1 MSDGTV
7 MADGSFFS
15 EGCMR
20 LGGNRR
26 KYVLN
31 IYNIIYIIYY
41 IYYINYIK
49 VVREGMH
56 GVAKIKLSSVICN
69 TWCLFLRDMT
79 QKNVSEPSEEFLR
92 AAERISSGG
101 CASGG
106 APLHFLTKSWAF
118 FAWNERGFLV
128 PL

>member
-1 MSDGTV
+1 MVNACTKKIRKYQKIFGKKCQMV
-7 MADGSFFS
+7 QLWQMAVFFS

-49 VVREGMH
+49 VVRGGMC
-56 GVAKIKLSSVICN
+56 GGGRKKTAICH
-69 TWCLFLRDMT
+69 LYQIVL
-79 QKNVSEPSEEFLR
+79 L
-92 AAERISSGG
+92 
-101 CASGG
+101 
-106 APLHFLTKSWAF
+106 
-118 FAWNERGFLV
+118 
-128 PL
+128 